1 MSGKRRILII
11 DDEDDMLETSSRL
24 LRRLG
29 YECATLNDSTR
40 VAESLAEVQPEI
52 ILCDL
57 VMPKLDG
64 LEVLKTTRKMLPDS
78 LVIIITGFAT
88 VESAVNA
95 IKEGAFDYL
104 PKPFTFD
111 QLEVTVRRA
120 EEKLNLKAENQILR
134 SQLEEKYNFDNI
146 IGAGGGM
153 QPVVETIRK
162 ISASNTNILI
172 LGESGTGKELIAR
185 SIHAN
190 SRRKHGPF
198 VAVNCASLPNN
209 LLESELFGHE
219 RGAFTGAHTS
229 KAGLMEVADR
239 GTLFLDE
246 VGEMS
251 RELQAKLLRA
261 LELHSFRRVGGTKE
275 VQVDI
280 RILAATNRDLEE
292 AIVKG
297 EFREDLYYRLNVLTI
312 YLPALRERAQDIPLL
327 SLHFL
332 QYFSERAGKP
342 IGSIAPAAIELLQ
355 RYNWPGNVRELKNII
370 ERAVALCETKEI
382 MDGDLPERLN
392 GKRGSLFQSAPN
404 LEMPFHQAKS
414 EWIETFEVKYLQG
427 LLEKHGGNIS
437 EAARECGVD
446 RKTIH
451 RLLAKHKLKYHDS

>member
-1 MSGKRRILII
+1 MSGKRRILVI
-11 DDEDDMLETSSRL
+11 DDEIDMLETSGRL

-29 YECATLNDSTR
+29 YECTTLHDSSR
-40 VAESLAEVQPEI
+40 VAEVLAGVQPEI
-52 ILCDL
+52 ILSDL
-57 VMPKLDG
+57 VMPKLSG
-64 LEVLKTTRKMLPDS
+64 IEVLQAARKILPDS
-78 LVIIITGFAT
+78 LVIIMTGFAT
-88 VESAVNA
+88 VESAVKA

-111 QLEVTVRRA
+111 QLEVTVKRA

-134 SQLEEKYNFDNI
+134 SQLEEKYHFDNI
-146 IGAGGGM
+146 IGAGGGL
-153 QPVVETIRK
+153 QQVVETIRK
-162 ISASNTNILI
+162 ISPSDANILV

-219 RGAFTGAHTS
+219 KGAFTGAHVS
-229 KAGLMEVADR
+229 KAGLMELADK

-246 VGEMS
+246 IGEMS

-261 LELHSFRRVGGTKE
+261 LELRSFRRVGGTKE
-275 VQVDI
+275 VQVDM
-280 RILAATNRDLEE
+280 RILAATNLDLEE
-292 AIVKG
+292 ATVKG
-297 EFREDLYYRLNVLTI
+297 EFREDLYYRLNVITI
-312 YLPALRERAQDIPLL
+312 HLPALRERAQDIPLL
-327 SLHFL
+327 ALHFL
-332 QYFSERAGKP
+332 QDFAERAGKP
-342 IGSIAPAAIELLQ
+342 ICSISPGAMDLLQ
-355 RYNWPGNVRELKNII
+355 RYAWPGNVRELKNII

-382 MDGDLPERLN
+382 VPGDLPERLN
-392 GKRGSLFQSAPN
+392 KQRCNFSPATPN
-404 LEMPFHQAKS
+404 LEAPFHQAKS
-414 EWIETFEVKYLQG
+414 QWIEAFEIKYLQG

-451 RLLAKHKLKYHDS
+451 RLLAKHNIKYNPN